1 MADVH
6 AEGSPGDDRHRASI
20 LVVDDDPRITT
31 LLMAALSK
39 DGYAVTA
46 VNDSREVVRMDL
58 SSVDLILCDVMMPHL
73 DGFALL
79 TSIRERVSCPI
90 IFLTAKTD
98 EDSAVLAYG
107 LGADD
112 YIRKPFGI
120 AELRA
125 KVRAR
130 LSQGSRRGRP
140 LLRFGSLDMDLQARQ
155 IRVDGR
161 NANLTDAEYR
171 ICALLAEHPGRAYA
185 PMQIWEACLAAE
197 DDPAADDTDSDA
209 TASVRVHLSNA
220 RRKLKALGVDPI
232 RTIWSVGYQWVA

>member
-1 MADVH
+1 MVDTQADLSH
-6 AEGSPGDDRHRASI
+6 GGDRHPATI
-20 LVVDDDPRITT
+20 LVVDDDPRITA

-39 DGYAVTA
+39 DGRAVTV
-46 VNDSREVVRMDL
+46 VNDSRKVTKMDL
-58 SSVDLILCDVMMPHL
+58 SSVDLILCDVMMPHM

-79 TSIRERVSCPI
+79 ASIRDRASCPI

-112 YIRKPFGI
+112 YIRKPFGV

-130 LSQGSRRGRP
+130 LSQGSRSRRP
-140 LLRFGSLDMDLQARQ
+140 LLRFGSLDMDLQTRQ
-155 IRVDGR
+155 IRVNGR
-161 NANLTDAEYR
+161 KANLTDAEYR

-197 DDPAADDTDSDA
+197 DDPAAEDTDSDA
-209 TASVRVHLSNA
+209 TAAVRVHLSNV
-220 RRKLKALGVDPI
+220 RRKFKALGADPI
-232 RTIWSVGYQWVA
+232 RTIWSVGYQWAA